1 MVSADPE
8 TTAYLKEFAGKNRWD
23 LLPLNEAREAH
34 KRFQVSTSTFSVE
47 HETARRAVTT
57 KNMVLGGVGFSI
69 PVRIYRAPHLVGVLD
84 LPLVVFFH
92 GGGWVI
98 GDLDTHDELCREISA
113 RVDAIVI
120 AVEYRLAPE
129 HRFPTAVDDSLWAT
143 RWIATH
149 ARELGGDSSRMALV
163 GDSAGGNIAAVV
175 SAESRGDD
183 ELGIMTQVLIYPV
196 VDNSSEFERTK
207 SVVEYGQGFELTSE
221 GLRWF
226 QNLYFGPDENL
237 RDHPHASPTLADDF
251 RGLPRTL
258 LIVAEYDPIA
268 DSIYDYAKKLKEN
281 DVEVD
286 VETFPG
292 VMHAF
297 VTTGAYFSAA
307 ARAADI
313 IVEALRTALRRGE

>member
-8 TTAYLKEFAGKNRWD
+8 TIAYLTEFAGKNRWD
-23 LLPLNEAREAH
+23 LLSLKEAREAH
-34 KRFQVSTSTFSVE
+34 KRFQISTSTFSVE
-47 HETARRAVTT
+47 HEAARRAVTT
-57 KNMVLGGVGFSI
+57 KDVVLGGVGISI
-69 PVRIYRAPHLVGVLD
+69 PIRIYRAPHLVGALD
-84 LPLVVFFH
+84 LPLVIFFH

-129 HRFPTAVDDSLWAT
+129 HHFPTAIDDSLWAT

-149 ARELGGDSSRMALV
+149 ARELGGDPSRMALV

-183 ELGIMTQVLIYPV
+183 RLGVMLQVLIYPV
-196 VDNSSEFERTK
+196 VDNRSELERTR
-207 SVVEYGQGFELTSE
+207 SVVEYGQGFELTSDA
-221 GLRWF
+221 LRWF
-226 QNLYFGPDENL
+226 QDLYFGPGDNL
-237 RDHPHASPTLADDF
+237 RDHPNASPTLADDF

-258 LIVAEYDPIA
+258 LVVAEYDPIA
-268 DSIYDYAKKLKEN
+268 DSIYDYATKLKES
-281 DVEVD
+281 DVPVD

-307 ARAADI
+307 SRAADI
-313 IVEALRTALRRGE
+313 IVEGLSTALRRGE